1 MPHEWLGT
9 KVNKPFYTEILSNS
23 FKKDAN
29 VLEYYFI
36 WLIGQFNVLAI
47 ACVVC
52 LHKENSS
59 SLILFY
65 ASYCSFVGNLLLNRN
80 KVSFMINYKLPNI
93 RTFGGLGGGDGHW
106 VTSQLSFLG
115 EKIPSFR
122 WLSLFIIYRPSLSL
136 FECICSSFFIG
147 LEPTGWQS
155 NNSPHVI
162 VC

>member
-1 MPHEWLGT
+1 MPHEWLGI
-9 KVNKPFYTEILSNS
+9 NHFILKSYQQ
-23 FKKDAN
+23 FLKN

-47 ACVVC
+47 AWVVC

-65 ASYCSFVGNLLLNRN
+65 ASDCSFLGNLPLNRN
-80 KVSFMINYKLPNI
+80 KVSLVINYMLPNI
-93 RTFGGLGGGDGHW
+93 RTFGGLGGGDGHC
-106 VTSQLSFLG
+106 VKSQLSLLG

-122 WLSLFIIYRPSLSL
+122 WLSLFIIYCPSLSL
-136 FECICSSFFIG
+136 LECICSLFFIG

-155 NNSPHVI
+155 NNCPHVI